1 MEKKKKRPETGK
13 ALMRR
18 FTALVMGAWLLIM
31 WLLTYATAKDF
42 LFQIYHQAETYAR
55 TGYGISSSEYD
66 PELSGMA
73 ETGMIRTTGFHHMH
87 LHASRLFPFA
97 KPQRP
102 STINGDDWIFGKWD
116 LMYGYEAAVAYYDKE
131 EDFYLGSGNYITFTY
146 TDEEKWKAKKPEAQG
161 FAYIDLDAT
170 EGLLKSLERVIRGWP
185 DGDPHVDFFT
195 PLLRLRGYFEGN
207 RFIPASV
214 DTGRYFPI
222 YPETEIDRTPE
233 SYSNVDARGKVDWE
247 TVFITESMPEHELV
261 TVYGWDSFG
270 ILADYEPVTV
280 NGVSFDGLPELLK
293 AKIYG
298 EISFTRENIWDAVFV
313 HYGHCDFYVNDKEM
327 GDYGFAIAVRCW
339 PMGYAAWR
347 LLPTYLVT
355 LAVAI
360 LIFFRLRRRIR
371 RSIVTPLENAI
382 IGFDQGLPSRPW
394 HEPQALLDK
403 TKAQKEALHEAETQI
418 QQLHTALDY
427 AHDAEEKRR
436 RLVSDLT
443 HELKTPLAII
453 HGYAEGLKSGI
464 AEEKKERYLDII
476 LEESERMDAMVL
488 QMLDLSRLEA
498 GKVRLSTDTFSLL
511 GLVKTVAEKFSLAM
525 EEKRLQLHFVM
536 ENDFPVTAD
545 EARIRQVV
553 TNLMSNAVK
562 YATEG
567 GNIRIWVYKSS
578 EGAKFEI
585 ENTSLPLPTDAMEKI
600 FDSFYRVDA
609 SRTEPGTGLG
619 LAIVKT
625 IAELHRGKCT
635 VRNKRYKDETCV
647 EFSVTLP
654 LN

>member
-1 MEKKKKRPETGK
+1 MAKKKKRPETGK

-73 ETGMIRTTGFHHMH
+73 ETGLIRTTGFHYMH
-87 LHASRLFPFA
+87 LQASKLFPFA
-97 KPQRP
+97 RSHTPDGMSDR
-102 STINGDDWIFGKWD
+102 DWIFGKWD

-131 EDFYLGSGNYITFTY
+131 ENFYLDSGNYLTFTY
-146 TDEEKWKAKKPEAQG
+146 TDEKNWKGVQPQAQG
-161 FAYIDLDAT
+161 FAYIDMDAT
-170 EGLLKSLERVIRGWP
+170 EGLQKSFEKVTSGWP
-185 DGDPHVDFFT
+185 QGDYNLNFFT
-195 PLLRLRGYFEGN
+195 PLLRLTGYFEGN
-207 RFIPASV
+207 RFVPVSV
-214 DTGRYFPI
+214 DVGRYYPT
-222 YPETEIDRTPE
+222 YPETEIDRTPA
-233 SYSNVDARGKVDWE
+233 SYSSLDARGKVEWE
-247 TVFITESMPEHELV
+247 TVFSTDSMSEGEPV
-261 TVYGWDSFG
+261 TVYGWDSFS

-293 AKIYG
+293 AKING
-298 EISFTRENIWDAVFV
+298 EISFTRENVWDAVFV
-313 HYGHCDFYVNDKEM
+313 HYGHCDFRVNGEEM

-347 LLPTYLVT
+347 LLLTYEVT

-360 LIFFRLRRRIR
+360 VILAILRRRIR
-371 RSIVTPLENAI
+371 MSLVTPLENAA
-382 IGFDQGLPSRPW
+382 IGFDQGLPTEPW

-403 TKAQKEALHEAETQI
+403 TKAQKEAIHEAETQI
-418 QQLHTALDY
+418 QQLRTALDY

-511 GLVKTVAEKFSLAM
+511 EMVRDVVEKFTLAM
-525 EEKRLQLHFVM
+525 EEKELQVHFVM
-536 ENDFPVTAD
+536 EKDVSITAD
-545 EARIRQVV
+545 EERIRQMV
-553 TNLMSNAVK
+553 TNLVSNAVK
-562 YATEG
+562 YADHG

-578 EGAKFEI
+578 EGARFDI
-585 ENTSLPLPTDAMEKI
+585 ENTSQMLTAEQMEKI

-609 SRTEPGTGLG
+609 SRTEQGTGLG
-619 LAIVKT
+619 LAIVKM
-625 IAELHRGKCT
+625 IAQLHRGKCT
-635 VRNKRYKDETCV
+635 VRNKRYKEETCV

-654 LN
+654 MD